1 MKIQIVGGNFSDTQS
16 KPSGVI
22 RKLIEAFTLNAGP
35 GTVELTDCINGGKIE
50 ELPMVLQG
58 DVNIWMPN
66 ISNEEEKHYPMK
78 HVGAILICSKVM
90 RDRYTM
96 VDAVSRIFKMHGNAV
111 IAITYDKA
119 EGIYVMELIDALGNT
134 WYKGSDL
141 RGLATGIMSFVAFT
155 KSARRIQTTAIT
167 NENFKDAYSQHFED
181 RKQDLKKFIELNK
194 CLQDSIMQKCG
205 SRFFGNLSTRCSK
218 LFPSLYVNDNDIFVS
233 PRNVDKGSIT
243 PEDMI
248 LYIKGDK
255 YYTKNYTKPTKPS
268 VDSPAQIRLYE
279 AFPNIKY
286 MIHGH
291 AFILGDDFKT
301 TENYCLCGDINE
313 VNEII
318 KAVDDPYAHLLKIN
332 LKNHGFLIGADK
344 LETLEYLIKDITD
357 KHYVKMR

>member
-35 GTVELTDCINGGKIE
+35 GTVELTNCINGGKIE
-50 ELPMVLQG
+50 ELPKVLQG

-90 RDRYTM
+90 REGYTI

-141 RGLATGIMSFVAFT
+141 RGLATGIMTFVAFT
-155 KSARRIQTTAIT
+155 KQARRIQTNCIVNLNMKMIYDQAYEK
-167 NENFKDAYSQHFED
+167 NKDNLE
-181 RKQDLKKFIELNK
+181 KFIELNK
-194 CLQDSIMQKCG
+194 MLQETVNQKCG
-205 SRFFGNLSTRCSK
+205 KRFFGNLSTRCSK
-218 LFPSLYVNDNDIFVS
+218 LFPTLLLGKETMLVS
-233 PRNVDKGSIT
+233 PRNIDKNSIT
-243 PEDMI
+243 PEDMV
-248 LYIKGDK
+248 LYMEDDK
-255 YYTKNYTKPTKPS
+255 YYGKDFNHPVKPS
-268 VDSPAQIRLYE
+268 VDSPAQLRIYKQ
-279 AFPNIKY
+279 FKNIKY

-291 AFILGDDFKT
+291 ALIEGIPT

-313 VNEII
+313 VDEVIKTLEDPEIREF
-318 KAVDDPYAHLLKIN
+318 AIN
-332 LKNHGFLIGADK
+332 LKNHGFLIGAES
-344 LETLEYLIKDITD
+344 LGQLARIINDIQE
-357 KHYVKMR
+357 KHQIKMR